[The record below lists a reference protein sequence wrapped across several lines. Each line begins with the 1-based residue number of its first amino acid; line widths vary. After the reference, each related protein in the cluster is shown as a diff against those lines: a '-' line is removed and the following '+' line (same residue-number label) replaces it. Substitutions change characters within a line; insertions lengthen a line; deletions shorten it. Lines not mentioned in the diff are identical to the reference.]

1 MLLKILDV
9 GHKQAAQDKNQLVES
24 LKLMHPVGRVTGPQ
38 EIANAVVWLL
48 SDRSSFFLSHRSPQF
63 VSSILPFGLKILFME
78 SY

>member
-24 LKLMHPVGRVTGPQ
+24 LKLMHPIGRVTGPQ

-48 SDRSSFFLSHRSPQF
+48 SDRPPF
-63 VSSILPFGLKILFME
+63 V
-78 SY
+78 